1 MDNDTRQL
9 VEQWKRDNPIEY
21 LREEI
26 KGLKIAFES
35 ASTAEERQYINKQI
49 ADINKEIREL
59 EHGLD

>member
-26 KGLKIAFES
+26 KGLKIARES
-35 ASTAEERQYINKQI
+35 AGTREERQYIDKQI
-49 ADINKEIREL
+49 AEINKEIREL
-59 EHGLD
+59 RS

>member
-26 KGLKIAFES
+26 KGLKIARES
-35 ASTAEERQYINKQI
+35 ASSPEERRHIDKQI

-59 EHGLD
+59 RS